1 MQATTVPASMCV
13 FALLACGDAVTLA
26 GDVTPA
32 WDDRECY
39 VCPVEYKGAQLGDP
53 LALPWLCEYP
63 DLDLVMRCEPVA
75 CDDYGAP
82 VCEPVPVE
90 SPRVER

>member
-1 MQATTVPASMCV
+1 MKAMTVPALICI

-26 GDVTPA
+26 GDVTPV

-39 VCPVEYKGAQLGDP
+39 VCPADYKGAQLGEP
-53 LALPWLCEYP
+53 LALPWLCEYS

-75 CDDYGAP
+75 CDDYVVP

-90 SPRVER
+90 SQGLER